1 MGEESCWHHGSKE
14 AERERG
20 QGQSV
25 PLIDMSPVTCFLQ
38 PSLTFCSF
46 HCLTIMPSNY
56 DSSMGFNS
64 LMKSEPSWSSH
75 FQMPHLLHWHPST
88 WVFGEYFRSKLST
101 RSALS
106 CNPDSFSIF
115 KANDGSLS
123 LLSNLFPA
131 PSLLSSV
138 TSASRDSPFLKN
150 FMIKFERVL
159 G

>member
-1 MGEESCWHHGSKE
+1 MAEEAALHGWPGS
-14 AERERG
+14 REHGRG
-20 QGQSV
+20 QEKDTPFQD
-25 PLIDMSPVTCFLQ
+25 LSPVTCFLQ